1 MATHIFFSGLL
12 ALCFTI
18 AIATDNSPLQDFCIA
33 DSTSPGMISLM
44 HTFLPYGYMQ
54 IADLKLG
61 IKLGVLAQVR
71 LHCSTVW
78 S

>member
-18 AIATDNSPLQDFCIA
+18 AIATDHSPLQDFCVA

-44 HTFLPYGYMQ
+44 HISAL
-54 IADLKLG
+54 
-61 IKLGVLAQVR
+61 R
-71 LHCSTVW
+71 LYVNCGFETRNKTW
-78 S
+78 SVGPSKTAL